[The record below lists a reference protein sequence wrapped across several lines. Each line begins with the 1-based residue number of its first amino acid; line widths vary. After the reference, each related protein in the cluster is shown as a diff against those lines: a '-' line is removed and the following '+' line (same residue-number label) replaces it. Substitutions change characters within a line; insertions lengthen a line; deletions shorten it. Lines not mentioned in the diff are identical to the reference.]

1 MLKFK
6 QYINEQHAKGGFDYE
21 DQVNHHLQKHGA
33 QKKGAKSAGASA
45 DAADGSI
52 HTNGKSHNLEVKK
65 DSHAGMGQ
73 LELNHTDEKGWHV
86 SDKSRSKGPALTK
99 HVESSGGI
107 LSHVKK
113 HWKKPSGDYKT
124 DLKTMGNIYHKH
136 DDTSPIRD
144 HYHKDRKTSLMQ
156 IGGSGLHHTGSSK
169 GTGAP
174 KLNGTTKFRARVK
187 DRRSSKQKAA
197 GKQNYGF
204 TVTMQ
209 LHDHKP
215 SHIDLDNPKH
225 VKAHVKAHG
234 VAD

>member
-1 MLKFK
+1 
-6 QYINEQHAKGGFDYE
+6 
-21 DQVNHHLQKHGA
+21 
-33 QKKGAKSAGASA
+33 
-45 DAADGSI
+45 
-52 HTNGKSHNLEVKK
+52 
-65 DSHAGMGQ
+65 MGQ

-124 DLKTMGNIYHKH
+124 DVKTMGNIYHKH